1 MWAAGDFSVG
11 ILEFGRVTHDVDGHT
26 TDRWEESLNIRPCQ

>member
-11 ILEFGRVTHDVDGHT
+11 ILEFGRVTHDVDCHT
-26 TDRWEESLNIRPCQ
+26 ADGREESLDIRSS